1 MSSDI
6 LIGVCLTG
14 GALLLGIVGTQI
26 FTSRKVAS
34 NKGNFGRKIDRTKNF
49 F

>member
-1 MSSDI
+1 LSSDI
-6 LIGVCLTG
+6 LIGVCFTG

-26 FTSRKVAS
+26 FTSRKVAN
-34 NKGNFGRKIDRTKNF
+34 NKRNSGRKIDRTKNF